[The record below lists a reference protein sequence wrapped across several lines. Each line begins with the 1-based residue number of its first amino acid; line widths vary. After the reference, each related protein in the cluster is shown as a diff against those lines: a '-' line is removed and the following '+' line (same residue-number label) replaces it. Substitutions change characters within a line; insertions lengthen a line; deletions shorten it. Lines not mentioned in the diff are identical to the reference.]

1 MRKEVQKEMDILF
14 NTYLDKKLFLEEENN
29 KLNKNIK
36 FSEYNIELIIRPE
49 CNQTCEYCYIY
60 KHGDKIFPKEYRA
73 DNKTT
78 LKNIDMLL
86 DYLFNTR
93 KTYPSGW
100 EIYAGDLFYDNI
112 WFDIMDIFI
121 KYYTELYNNNQFFK
135 NNITEIVMP
144 CNLSFC
150 RQDEK
155 IEKVEKYLEK
165 LKKINI
171 RFMFSYSTDGL
182 YAVEFREKNNNAN
195 QEWFDKTFNFCNSHK
210 FGYHPMIS
218 SENIHNA
225 IKNYDW
231 WFNQLSKYN
240 GFQDEPRNLY
250 GNSNLYL
257 PMFLEVRNDGW
268 TDEKI
273 YKYLMLLEHM
283 LQHRLELCGNN
294 IEHLTKHLF
303 VKYEPSERPELLTR
317 LKENDLIRLNI
328 KNFNGNSPTCAVGF
342 LVAINCANL
351 LISPCHRLAYPH
363 LSGGQF
369 SLNEEKNKIIGISAN
384 YGVNGYINMHDVN
397 MFYMSGCSN
406 CEVKYFCY
414 GGCLGSQYEA
424 NTDPFIQIPSV
435 CRLLKAKYAFL
446 IKRYY
451 ELGIIDCMI
460 KDEEVDNHTKEK
472 ILNYMR
478 FMGYDI

>member
-1 MRKEVQKEMDILF
+1 MRPEVQKEMDILL
-14 NTYLDKKLFLEEENN
+14 NTYLNKKLFTSLDEN
-29 KLNKNIK
+29 KKEIA
-36 FSEYNIELIIRPE
+36 FSNYNIELIIRPE

-60 KHGDKIFPKEYRA
+60 KHGDKIFPKEKRVS
-73 DNKTT
+73 NEVT
-78 LKNIDMLL
+78 LNNIDILL
-86 DYLFNTR
+86 EFLFNE
-93 KTYPSGW
+93 KKCYPPGW

-112 WFDIMDIFI
+112 WFDLMDIFI
-121 KYYTELYNNNQFFK
+121 KHYTKLYDENQFFK
-135 NNITEIVMP
+135 DNITEIVMP

-150 RQDEK
+150 KDDQK
-155 IEKVEKYLEK
+155 IKKVEEYLEK

-182 YAVEFREKNNNAN
+182 YAVDYREKTKEAN
-195 QEWFDKTFNFCNSHK
+195 QNWFDKTFDFCNKHK

-218 SENIHNA
+218 YENIDNS

-231 WFNQLSKYN
+231 WFNQLAKYN
-240 GFQDEPRNLY
+240 GYQGHAKNLH
-250 GNSNLYL
+250 GNTNLYL

-273 YKYLMLLEHM
+273 QKYLMLLEHM
-283 LQHRLELCGNN
+283 LQHRLELCENN

-303 VKYEPSERPELLTR
+303 VRYEATERPELLTR

-328 KNFNGNSPTCAVGF
+328 RNHQGNSPTCAVGF
-342 LVAINCANL
+342 LISINCANL
-351 LISPCHRLAYPH
+351 HISPCHRLAYPH
-363 LSGGQF
+363 LTAGYF
-369 SLNEEKNKIIGISAN
+369 EINKKENKINDIKAN
-384 YGVNGYINMHDVN
+384 YGLNGYINMHDVN

-414 GGCLGSQYEA
+414 GGCLGSQYES

-435 CRLLKAKYAFL
+435 CRLLKAKYAYL

-451 ELGIIDCMI
+451 ELGVIDCML
-460 KDEEVDNHTKEK
+460 KDEEIDEHIKTK
-472 ILNYMR
+472 IINYMR
-478 FMGYDI
+478 YMGYEI